1 MAIVNRSTLTL
12 FVASSMMAALASNN
26 NNRSMMKQRVT
37 ATTTTDNRA
46 ETEEAN
52 GEENNNITA
61 HHERRRDDPITDTR
75 RRSLINNNEMEYVT
89 ISDEELLNTL
99 LSSPTDHDDGSSI
112 TSSTSTTATS
122 STLQQLPIEIKSI
135 TTSSHNCY
143 TSYKHGHSLGTL
155 LQTSSSQQFEGYLIE
170 DNGMILSTGNP
181 THFTSSSSTGNTT
194 TTTAEESDIQSTS
207 WFTSGDLELQ
217 STYYGMATYDACYVT
232 FEFRCLDEEGPTI
245 TPSPPAANDDEGG
258 DLTTQAGKAKVSI
271 SYNFA
276 SEEYYEPSGSSY
288 SDVFGIYL
296 NGANIATVPSSTSST
311 PSSYSGGTNGDTTY
325 VGVSTINENVNSQ
338 YYIGN
343 DITTHEGIQFE
354 KIQAD
359 GLTVQLV
366 ASGDVLTS
374 VVSPNPG
381 DTTATGDDSV
391 DGSSWN
397 TLKIVIADVG
407 DRMLDSWLILGGNS
421 LKCERLDGEKESL
434 VSNVNVRFFVRMFE
448 ALIVG
453 LWAGPID

>member
-1 MAIVNRSTLTL
+1 
-12 FVASSMMAALASNN
+12 
-26 NNRSMMKQRVT
+26 MKQRVT
-37 ATTTTDNRA
+37 ATTTHNRA
-46 ETEEAN
+46 KTEGEN
-52 GEENNNITA
+52 GEENNNRTA
-61 HHERRRDDPITDTR
+61 HHERRRDDPITDIQ

-89 ISDEELLNTL
+89 ISDEEYLNTL
-99 LSSPTDHDDGSSI
+99 LASPTDEGDGSSI
-112 TSSTSTTATS
+112 TSSTSTTAAS

-181 THFTSSSSTGNTT
+181 MHFTTGNTT
-194 TTTAEESDIQSTS
+194 ASEESDFQSTS
-207 WFTSGDLELQ
+207 WFTTGDIELQ
-217 STYYGMATYDACYVT
+217 STYYGIATYDACYVT
-232 FEFRCLDEEGPTI
+232 FEFRCLDEEGPT
-245 TPSPPAANDDEGG
+245 TTSSPPAANDDEGG
-258 DLTTQAGKAKVSI
+258 DPTTQSGKAKVSI

-296 NGANIATVPSSTSST
+296 NGVNIATVPPSTSST
-311 PSSYSGGTNGDTTY
+311 PSYSGGTNGDTTY

-343 DITTHEGIQFE
+343 DITTHEGIQFD

-366 ASGDVLTS
+366 ASGDVSS
-374 VVSPNPG
+374 VVSTNPG
-381 DTTATGDDSV
+381 DTTATGDDSI
-391 DGSSWN
+391 DGSSSWN

-421 LKCERLDGEKESL
+421 LKCERLDEEKESL
-434 VSNVNVRFFVRMFE
+434 VSSSVMQTPLSKYCFCVVKPCIGGHER
-448 ALIVG
+448 AVG
-453 LWAGPID
+453 QICES